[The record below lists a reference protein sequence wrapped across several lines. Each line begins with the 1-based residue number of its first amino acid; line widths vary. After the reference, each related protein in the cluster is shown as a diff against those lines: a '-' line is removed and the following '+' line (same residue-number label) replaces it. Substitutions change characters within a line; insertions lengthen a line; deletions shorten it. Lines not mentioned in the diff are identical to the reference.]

1 MNKKILIA
9 GILLII
15 FFINIIGSTVSIAVN
30 QVENATIEEEN
41 LSVENENTDSDENTN
56 NENINESADNEENS
70 SSENSSEEDKDI
82 VVEENES
89 STTNT
94 ENSNE
99 VDSTEN
105 EIIEE
110 EAINEEQLDEEE
122 QQDAINESTEVNALS
137 VNATSNSEIGVKYQG
152 QGEDYGWQSWVS
164 NGELAGTTGE
174 SRRLEGI
181 RIELE
186 NAPTLAKIQYRAHG
200 EGYGWQGWVSNGEL
214 AGTDGESKRIEGI
227 EIRLVNMPGYSIEY
241 RAHGE
246 DYGWQDWVS
255 DGELAGTT
263 GISKRIEGLEIRIV
277 KKSGEDPEPEEPE
290 EKELTLTYQGQC
302 ESYGWQSW
310 VSEGELAGTDGQ
322 SKRLE
327 GIKIKLENAP
337 EDAKIIYQAHGEGYG
352 WQNYVSDGELAGT
365 DGESKRMEGIKIQ
378 LVNLDEYSVEYRA
391 QVESYGWLP
400 WVSDG
405 ELAGTTGESK
415 RLEGLEIRIVP
426 KMKHSK
432 VEIENP
438 TRTIITSPNLDI
450 SGYVLSE
457 HENTVLKVYVDSKL
471 VSVTRSERNDVFANN
486 ETTSTNINV
495 NYGDISINPT
505 PGYSGIASLSGY
517 NDGKHTVYAKLYDS
531 TGNTLL
537 ASDSKD
543 FMYYTDRTY
552 GIDVSKYQGNINWSG
567 VKQSNVD
574 FAMVRIGYRGYGT
587 GKIVADNYYEQ
598 NLRGAMSNGIECG
611 VYFFSQAINRD
622 EGVEEANWV
631 LEKIKGY
638 DLTYPIAIDT
648 EWSNSDKDGRA
659 DNISVEDRTAAI
671 QGFVETIRNA
681 GYTPIIYASKDWLK
695 NQLDMSKLSGH
706 DVWLAHYVSGAPEN
720 TSDYTGYYTIWQYTS
735 EGSVNGITGNVDLDI
750 SYKKY

>member
-137 VNATSNSEIGVKYQG
+137 VNATSNNEIGVKYQG

-181 RIELE
+181 KIELE
-186 NAPTLAKIQYRAHG
+186 NAPTLAKIQ
-200 EGYGWQGWVSNGEL
+200 
-214 AGTDGESKRIEGI
+214 
-227 EIRLVNMPGYSIEY
+227 Y

-622 EGVEEANWV
+622 EGIEEANWV
-631 LEKIKGY
+631 LDKIKGY
-638 DLTYPIAIDT
+638 NLDYPIAIDT
-648 EWSNSDKDGRA
+648 EWSNSDQDGRA
-659 DNISVEDRTAAI
+659 DNISKEDRTEAI
-671 QGFVETIRNA
+671 KGFVETIRNA
-681 GYTPIIYASKDWLK
+681 GYTPIIYASKDWLI
-695 NQLDMSKLSGH
+695 NQLDMSKLSGY

-720 TSDYTGYYTIWQYTS
+720 TSDYDGYYTIWQYTS